1 MTDTTPARFSRLF
14 LVILVLISMCGPL
27 GMNIVLPSLSAYQ
40 VEFNTDYAT
49 SQLALTFYLVAVAVG
64 QLVHG
69 PLSDQLGRRTVVL
82 AGLGIMF
89 VGCLICLFATSV
101 EMLIGGRMIMAFG
114 ACSGM
119 VMGRSMVRDRYDTTS
134 AAKMIAYLTMAIV
147 LAPTL
152 APLLGGVLQDTFGW
166 QSQFIFMILLGGL
179 VFAISATKLEETLPP
194 EKRRAAKFKDLF
206 LSFGVLI
213 RNPEFCAY
221 AFQVSFSTSAY
232 FAFLGASS
240 FVVIDLMGQSATT
253 LGVYFVLVSAF
264 YILGNFGTARLSGR
278 LGVRKLVT
286 IGGCIAITGPVLM
299 ISWELAYGLTTP
311 VFFGMMGL
319 VALGNG
325 FCISSGLAA
334 AVGADPERVGAAS
347 GLAGAMQ
354 IGLGSLSTFVAG
366 YTLTLVGDSIMPLL
380 LVMLFCVVF
389 ALLTFLLALG
399 IKHRSVAV

>member
-1 MTDTTPARFSRLF
+1 MTDTQPARFSRLF
-14 LVILVLISMCGPL
+14 LVILVLISMSGPL

-40 VEFNTDYAT
+40 IEFNTDYGT

-69 PLSDQLGRRTVVL
+69 PLSDQMGRRTIVL
-82 AGLGIMF
+82 GGLGIMF
-89 VGCLICLFATSV
+89 VGCVICLFATSI
-101 EMLIGGRMIMAFG
+101 EILIAGRMIMAFG

-119 VMGRSMVRDRYDTTS
+119 VMGRSMVRDRYDAAS
-134 AAKMIAYLTMAIV
+134 AAKMIAYMTMAIV
-147 LAPTL
+147 LAPTM

-166 QSQFIFMILLGGL
+166 QSAFIFMILLGGG
-179 VFAISATKLEETLPP
+179 VFLISATKLEETLPP

-221 AFQVSFSTSAY
+221 AFLVSFSTAAY
-232 FAFLGASS
+232 FAFLGGSS
-240 FVVIDLMGQSATT
+240 FVVIDLMGHSATT
-253 LGVYFVLVSAF
+253 LGLYFLLVSSF
-264 YILGNFGTARLSGR
+264 YILGNFGTARLSGKMGIR
-278 LGVRKLVT
+278 QIVIMGA
-286 IGGCIAITGPVLM
+286 CIAILGPTLM
-299 ISWELAYGLTTP
+299 VAGELMFGLTTP
-311 VFFGMMGL
+311 IFFCLMGL

-354 IGLGSLSTFVAG
+354 IGLGSLSTFVSG
-366 YTLTLVGDSIMPLL
+366 YTLTLVGDSILPLL
-380 LVMLFCVVF
+380 LVMLFCVVT
-389 ALLTFLLALG
+389 ALLSFLFASR
-399 IKHRSVAV
+399 IKHRSIAL